1 MEIRRHDE
9 DEVYEAS
16 RTGSVENFK
25 RLIEKD
31 PHILRRMSLQ
41 TSKTETPL
49 HVSALLGHAE
59 FTKALCINNPKLAEQ
74 VDADGRTPLHLAS
87 AEGHKDAVEALLS
100 VYAGACS
107 RVDENG
113 RIPLHYAAMR
123 GEVEVL
129 QKLIDKNPESTYVKV
144 ENRSKETVLHL
155 CIKHNRLE
163 CLKLLVER
171 DNSNGEFLNSR
182 AGCDGGVTIL
192 HLALMLRQI
201 KKESHPSASQ
211 EVAEGLAA
219 SPLPVINSA
228 SSAVTNSESEDNPS
242 SLRPN
247 PDIPVGWPADGK
259 HSLEWIKN
267 LVFVFYWAS
276 RNPDPTQLPV
286 FPVVV
291 VESLVVCPS
300 KILHKEAKRRS
311 TIRYLLSVD
320 AIKAEA
326 IGVNGMSLTM
336 LDVIEYSS
344 IARGEFSRSLEIQ
357 QILIDAGLIKRENN
371 ENDKPNTHVAV
382 AAVVSPNPRRVKK
395 KKKLH
400 KRVASSEK
408 GSTPAR
414 RCWIKL
420 MEWLRYP
427 SNWVVETRGMLMV
440 VATMISTMTFQAVVN
455 PPGGVWDHNDTNTAF
470 GNITV
475 CNETSVCKAGA
486 AVLSYGTDDPY
497 NYFPGFITC
506 NTISFLASLS
516 VTLLLVSGF
525 PLHNRFCTWLL
536 SMSMCVTLTFLALT
550 YLTVLKLIV
559 PPDHAVDT
567 PIYEIF
573 FYIWIALLVIAGV
586 MHTIRFLIWVTKFR
600 SKLCLKNMISTGSFS
615 CNDATR
621 FEEIDSPAVV

>member
-129 QKLIDKNPESTYVKV
+129 QKLIDKNPESIYVKV

-155 CIKHNRLE
+155 CIKHNQLE

-171 DNSNGEFLNSR
+171 DDSNGEFLNSR

-201 KKESHPSASQ
+201 K
-211 EVAEGLAA
+211 
-219 SPLPVINSA
+219 
-228 SSAVTNSESEDNPS
+228 
-242 SLRPN
+242 
-247 PDIPVGWPADGK
+247 
-259 HSLEWIKN
+259 
-267 LVFVFYWAS
+267 
-276 RNPDPTQLPV
+276 
-286 FPVVV
+286 
-291 VESLVVCPS
+291 
-300 KILHKEAKRRS
+300 

-344 IARGEFSRSLEIQ
+344 IARDEFSRSLEIQ

-371 ENDKPNTHVAV
+371 ENDKPNTHVAA

-427 SNWVVETRGMLMV
+427 SNWVVEIRGMLMV

>member
-1 MEIRRHDE
+1 MEITRHDE

-16 RTGSVENFK
+16 RTGDVEYFN

-31 PHILRRMSLQ
+31 PEIPRRISLQ
-41 TSKTETPL
+41 TGKTGTPL

-59 FTKALCINNPKLAEQ
+59 FTKSLCTKNPKLAER

-87 AEGHKDAVEALLS
+87 AEGQKETVEALLS
-100 VYAGACS
+100 VYANACL
-107 RVDENG
+107 RCDEKG

-129 QKLIDKNPESTYVKV
+129 QKLIDKNPESIYVKV

-155 CIKHNRLE
+155 CIINNQLE
-163 CLKLLVER
+163 CLKLLVGRLLVER
-171 DNSNGEFLNSR
+171 DDRNGEFLNSR

-201 KKESHPSASQ
+201 K
-211 EVAEGLAA
+211 
-219 SPLPVINSA
+219 
-228 SSAVTNSESEDNPS
+228 
-242 SLRPN
+242 
-247 PDIPVGWPADGK
+247 
-259 HSLEWIKN
+259 
-267 LVFVFYWAS
+267 
-276 RNPDPTQLPV
+276 
-286 FPVVV
+286 
-291 VESLVVCPS
+291 
-300 KILHKEAKRRS
+300 
-311 TIRYLLSVD
+311 TIRYLISVD
-320 AIKAEA
+320 AIREAA

-336 LDVIEYSS
+336 LDILEYIS
-344 IARGEFSRSLEIQ
+344 IARDEFSRSLEIQ
-357 QILIDAGLIKRENN
+357 QILIDAGLIRRENN
-371 ENDKPNTHVAV
+371 ENDKPNSDV
-382 AAVVSPNPRRVKK
+382 AAAAVVVSPNPRRVKK

-427 SNWVVETRGMLMV
+427 SNWVVEIRGMLMI
-440 VATMISTMTFQAVVN
+440 VATVISTMTFQAAVN
-455 PPGGVWDHNDTNTAF
+455 PPGGVWRDNDTNSTIYYS
-470 GNITV
+470 GTN
-475 CNETSVCKAGA
+475 CNRTICSENATCIAGT
-486 AVLSYGTDDPY
+486 AVLGYISPDEFVAFI
-497 NYFPGFITC
+497 NY

-525 PLHNRFCTWLL
+525 PLHNRLCTWLL

-550 YLTVLKLIV
+550 YLKALFMIV
-559 PPDHAVDT
+559 PDDT
-567 PIYEIF
+567 ALDSSTYFTRIYAISVLS
-573 FYIWIALLVIAGV
+573 WIALLGIVGVI
-586 MHTIRFLIWVTKFR
+586 HTIRFLIWATKWLRRMYFR
-600 SKLCLKNMISTGSFS
+600 SKSCLKNMITTGSFS

>member
-129 QKLIDKNPESTYVKV
+129 QKLIDKNPESIYVKV

-155 CIKHNRLE
+155 CIKHNQLE

-171 DNSNGEFLNSR
+171 DDSNGEFLNSR

-201 KKESHPSASQ
+201 K
-211 EVAEGLAA
+211 
-219 SPLPVINSA
+219 
-228 SSAVTNSESEDNPS
+228 
-242 SLRPN
+242 
-247 PDIPVGWPADGK
+247 
-259 HSLEWIKN
+259 
-267 LVFVFYWAS
+267 
-276 RNPDPTQLPV
+276 
-286 FPVVV
+286 
-291 VESLVVCPS
+291 
-300 KILHKEAKRRS
+300 

-344 IARGEFSRSLEIQ
+344 IARDEFSRSLEIQ
-357 QILIDAGLIKRENN
+357 QILIDAGLIRRENN
-371 ENDKPNTHVAV
+371 ENDKPNSDVAA

-408 GSTPAR
+408 GSTPVR

-427 SNWVVETRGMLMV
+427 SDWVVETRGMLMV
-440 VATMISTMTFQAVVN
+440 VATMISTMTFQAAVN
-455 PPGGVWDHNDTNTAF
+455 PPGGVWQDNDTNSTIYH
-470 GNITV
+470 GSGDNITI
-475 CNETSVCKAGA
+475 CSENATCIAGT
-486 AVLSYGTDDPY
+486 AVLGYISPDD
-497 NYFPGFITC
+497 FLGFITS

-525 PLHNRFCTWLL
+525 PLHNRLCMWLL
-536 SMSMCVTLTFLALT
+536 SMSICVTLTFLALT
-550 YLTVLKLIV
+550 YLNTLFMIV
-559 PPDHAVDT
+559 PDDT
-567 PIYEIF
+567 AFDSYTDRIPIYQIF
-573 FYIWIALLVIAGV
+573 VYIWIALLGIVGVI
-586 MHTIRFLIWVTKFR
+586 HTIRFLIWVTKWLRRMYFR
-600 SKLCLKNMISTGSFS
+600 SKPCLKNMITTGSFS
-615 CNDATR
+615 CNDATH